1 MKIRLVGALVG
12 LAISFALPTSAQQKD
27 TANPEIRQQIDALDK
42 RIGEAYSND
51 DAAAIAALF
60 TEDGVLV
67 TPQGTVYG
75 REAIEKSYAD
85 MFLKFHLSDDK
96 TKADQNSPHTIGT
109 AGNEIWETGDWTAV
123 LQAQNGSPV
132 HLQGHNAFVDIRE
145 GDDWKVRMEIFNVT
159 PAPAVKPSATT
170 SPSSQ

>member
-12 LAISFALPTSAQQKD
+12 LAISFVLPTFAQQKD
-27 TANPEIRQQIDALDK
+27 TADPLIRQQIDALDK
-42 RIGEAYSND
+42 KIGEAYSND
-51 DAAAIAALF
+51 GAAAIAALF

-75 REAIEKSYAD
+75 REAIEKWYAD

-109 AGNEIWETGDWTAV
+109 AGNEIWETGDWTV
-123 LQAQNGSPV
+123 ILQAQNGSPV

-159 PAPAVKPSATT
+159 PAPAAKPSPTT